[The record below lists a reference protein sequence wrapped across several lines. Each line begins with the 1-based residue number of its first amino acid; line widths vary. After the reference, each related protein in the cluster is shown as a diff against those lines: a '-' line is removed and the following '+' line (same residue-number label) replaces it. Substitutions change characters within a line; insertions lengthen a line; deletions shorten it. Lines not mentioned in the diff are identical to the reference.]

1 MGANSK
7 DFLNIRMREE
17 PKYIPLKERIQEAEE
32 IKRKQI

>member
-17 PKYIPLKERIQEAEE
+17 PKYIPLKEREE
-32 IKRKQI
+32 PKKKKRK